1 MIEVKELKKGFG
13 DKTVLNG
20 VSAVMQT
27 GKCNLII
34 GSSGSG
40 KTVFMKCL
48 VGLFQPDS
56 GEIFYEGQAY
66 TN

>member
-1 MIEVKELKKGFG
+1 MIEIRNLRKGFNN
-13 DKTVLNG
+13 KTVLNG
-20 VSAVMQT
+20 VDATMQT

-48 VGLFQPDS
+48 VGLFVAGVELYP
-56 GEIFYEGQAY
+56 GAVVV
-66 TN
+66 